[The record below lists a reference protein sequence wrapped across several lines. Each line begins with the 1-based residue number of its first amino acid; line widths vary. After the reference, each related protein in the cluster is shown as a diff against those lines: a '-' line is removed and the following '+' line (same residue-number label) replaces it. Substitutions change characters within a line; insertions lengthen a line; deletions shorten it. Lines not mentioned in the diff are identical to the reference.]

1 MAGSLRGLSKGIPE
15 QFSAP
20 TFARNLHQKF
30 LNSCFAARAFH
41 SHSLNHRWLFRR
53 QCCLRENP
61 FGVRKLSSTLS
72 GRIITPLTADLL
84 KRIQYGK
91 ERWMDQEQRLALV
104 QKYEKGVIY
113 RHVEDYEKLTLEH
126 FQVFWPGGIPI
137 WTSYRRNFLG
147 QFAPKKTRQKC
158 IRGSTVV
165 SNPCPLCKLK
175 SEKNYTLLYT
185 DVGLLSQ
192 FICPHTGLILE
203 VHKTGVCQ
211 RQQKVLEKAISEARD
226 KGLLPFTVPGPRDPP
241 KHFKAAGVPFSIRN
255 KT

>member
-53 QCCLRENP
+53 QCCLR
-61 FGVRKLSSTLS
+61 
-72 GRIITPLTADLL
+72 
-84 KRIQYGK
+84 GK

>member
-1 MAGSLRGLSKGIPE
+1 MAGFLRGLSKGIPD
-15 QFSAP
+15 QFSAL

-30 LNSCFAARAFH
+30 LNSCFAARAFK
-41 SHSLNHRWLFRR
+41 SHSLNHRWLNRR

-158 IRGSTVV
+158 IVIKIVLKPTLLQRGSTVV

-185 DVGLLSQ
+185 VS
-192 FICPHTGLILE
+192 ITC
-203 VHKTGVCQ
+203 VCQ